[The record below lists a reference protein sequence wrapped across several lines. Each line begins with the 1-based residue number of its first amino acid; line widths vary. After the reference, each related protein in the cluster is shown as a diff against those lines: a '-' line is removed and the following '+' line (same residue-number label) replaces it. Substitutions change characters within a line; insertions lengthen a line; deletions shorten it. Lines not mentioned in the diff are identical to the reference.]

1 LPELPEVE
9 TVARQLAPLLR
20 GRLLRRFEVLD
31 PLLSVPNR
39 HLLRGLQAQK
49 VTRDGKQVSL
59 VFRRTDAR
67 GASCRLLCHLRMT
80 GRLIWLASGET
91 PRGTRH
97 VRARLHFDR
106 GCLIFLDP
114 RRFGTMR
121 VSGSGERPR
130 PQGLD
135 PTSPAFTAGALERLV
150 RGSRQALKA
159 WLLRQ
164 DRLVGLG
171 NIYASEILF
180 AARLDPLRKAG
191 SMRSDETRRLHRATR
206 EVLRRAIRHRG
217 TTFADFGDAH
227 GLPGGF
233 QRLLT
238 VYGRDGE
245 PCRRCGRPIER
256 LLQQGRSTFR
266 CPACQQGRVPGTN
279 VAHGPDRA
287 SR

>member
-1 LPELPEVE
+1 MPELPEVE

-20 GRLLRRFEVLD
+20 GHVLRRFEVVD
-31 PLLSVPNR
+31 PLLDVPDR
-39 HLLRGLQAQK
+39 HQLVGLRARN

-59 VFRRTDAR
+59 VFCRSGAR

-80 GRLIWLASGET
+80 GRLVWIASGET

-106 GCLIFLDP
+106 GCLLFVDP

-121 VSGSGERPR
+121 VSRAGEACGPG
-130 PQGLD
+130 GLD
-135 PTSPAFTAGALERLV
+135 PTSPAFTRGALERLLH
-150 RGSRQALKA
+150 GSRQELKA

-171 NIYASEILF
+171 NIYTSEILF
-180 AARLDPLRKAG
+180 AAGLDPLRKAG
-191 SMRSDETRRLHRATR
+191 TLRPDEVRRLHRATR
-206 EVLRRAIRHRG
+206 GVLLRAIRHRG
-217 TTFADFGDAH
+217 TTFANFGDAR
-227 GLPGGF
+227 GLPGDF
-233 QRLLT
+233 QRLLA

-256 LLQQGRSTFR
+256 LVQQGRSTFH
-266 CPACQQGRVPGTN
+266 CPFCQRGR
-279 VAHGPDRA
+279 
-287 SR
+287 